1 MKRIFDFTASLIGL
15 IVLLPFILILSSFI
29 LIFNGWPVF
38 FIQPRLGKNKIPFN
52 MIKFRTMRKGNS
64 NSSEDDVIRQT
75 RFGKILRK
83 TSLDELPVL
92 INVLKKDMSLV
103 GPRPLLVKYKNRF
116 TNFQDRRH
124 NVMQGITGLAQI
136 KGRNEISWEKKF
148 EYDIQY
154 IEQRSFLLD
163 LRIIFLTIFSVVLL
177 KGTSPSDQEIMP
189 EFMGKEKN
197 EHS

>member
-1 MKRIFDFTASLIGL
+1 MA
-15 IVLLPFILILSSFI
+15 P
-29 LIFNGWPVF
+29 
-38 FIQPRLGKNKIPFN
+38 PRLQKNKISFN
-52 MIKFRTMRKGNS
+52 MIKFRTMREGNS
-64 NSSEDDVIRQT
+64 ISSEDDAIRQT
-75 RFGKILRK
+75 KFGKLIRR

-92 INVLKKDMSLV
+92 INVLKGDMSLV
-103 GPRPLLVKYKNRF
+103 GPRPLLVKYKDRF
-116 TNFQDRRH
+116 TSFQDKRH
-124 NVMQGITGLAQI
+124 KIIPGITGLAQI

-177 KGTSPSDQEIMP
+177 KGTSPSDQEIMS
-189 EFMGKEKN
+189 EFMGTEEN

>member
-29 LIFNGWPVF
+29 LIFNGLPVF

-103 GPRPLLVKYKNRF
+103 GPRPLLIKYKNRF